1 MIRHL
6 DNFYIPDR
14 KEASMKKFLESAT
27 WNVAFHLNPTI
38 PHLDEHGAKKLGE
51 KYLLHVQR
59 HLFGSCPDNHYAKL
73 ALLMEYSAQ
82 DLWHYHGFGYVT
94 SQKKEK
100 RLLACGKQWF
110 ISTVKRFFENGGAR
124 APGYQLHAGN
134 DPERF
139 YDPSWIHPTAI
150 IQPIHDRSSML
161 NYACKKWEQD
171 GKEDRVLLS
180 GREPKQSI
188 I

>member
-100 RLLACGKQWF
+100 RLLTCGKQVVSIHNVPSNRQISKKVPPLPATVTF
-110 ISTVKRFFENGGAR
+110 I
-124 APGYQLHAGN
+124 GN
-134 DPERF
+134 LQ
-139 YDPSWIHPTAI
+139 A
-150 IQPIHDRSSML
+150 
-161 NYACKKWEQD
+161 
-171 GKEDRVLLS
+171 
-180 GREPKQSI
+180 
-188 I
+188 